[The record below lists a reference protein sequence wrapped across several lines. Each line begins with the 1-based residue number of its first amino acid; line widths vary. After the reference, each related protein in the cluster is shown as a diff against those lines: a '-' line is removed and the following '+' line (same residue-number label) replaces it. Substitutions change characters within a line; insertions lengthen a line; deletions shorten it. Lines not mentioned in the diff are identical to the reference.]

1 MKINFAELYI
11 DFLKSSRIYKLS
23 YQPVKGRD
31 ENSVGEMWLKRYL
44 QNETN
49 AKGETYLTLQSPFGL
64 ALDNERQEG
73 NNCERLN
80 DTLETIET
88 INTLNERGAVRERMA
103 FPEEIELGTKFC
115 LFKKA
120 IFDADGRLI
129 GGGTR
134 TFEFLKPEH
143 APYPVLCL
151 SDNVYRGEQAEY
163 AAGQHMM
170 LEVKPEEGLALTY
183 VVFDGGSPE
192 STLTFKT
199 YDSQA
204 LQ

>member
-1 MKINFAELYI
+1 M

-31 ENSVGEMWLKRYL
+31 ENSMGEMWLKRYL
-44 QNETN
+44 LNETN

-64 ALDNERQEG
+64 ALDDERQEG

-80 DTLETIET
+80 DKLETIET

-103 FPEEIELGTKFC
+103 FPDQIEIGTKFC

-120 IFDADGRLI
+120 IFDQSGQLI

-134 TFEFLKPEH
+134 TFELLRPEH
-143 APYPVLCL
+143 AQHPVLCL
-151 SDNVYRGEQAEY
+151 SDSVYRGQEAEY
-163 AAGQHMM
+163 AAGQHIL
-170 LEVKPEEGLALTY
+170 LEVRPNEGLTLSY
-183 VVFDGGSPE
+183 VVFDGASPE